1 MLRISVAAAAV
12 GMLASLAAA
21 RADTARNHD
30 KTEAHP
36 AADNTAVNKR
46 DRDGANPTADQ
57 QKNDKSDLDLTAEI
71 RRAIVKDK
79 SLSTNAHNVKIIVK
93 DGDVTLRGPV
103 ASREEKATVEKK
115 AVEVMGKAKGKVTNE
130 LAIAP

>member
-1 MLRISVAAAAV
+1 MKMLRLSVAAAAV
-12 GMLASLAAA
+12 GMLVSLTAA
-21 RADTARNHD
+21 RADTDRD
-30 KTEAHP
+30 KPAVQP
-36 AADNTAVNKR
+36 AADNTAMNKR

-79 SLSTNAHNVKIIVK
+79 SLSTNGHNVKIIVK

-103 ASREEKATVEKK
+103 ASREEKAAVEKK
-115 AVEVMGKAKGKVTNE
+115 AVDVVGKAKGKVTNE

>member
-1 MLRISVAAAAV
+1 VA
-12 GMLASLAAA
+12 SA
-21 RADTARNHD
+21 RADTSHDHD
-30 KTEAHP
+30 KANVHP
-36 AADNTAVNKR
+36 AADNTGVNKR
-46 DRDGANPTADQ
+46 DRDSTNPTADQ

-103 ASREEKATVEKK
+103 ASREEKVTIEKK
-115 AVEVMGKAKGKVTNE
+115 ATEVVGHGKGKVTNE
-130 LAIAP
+130 LAVAP